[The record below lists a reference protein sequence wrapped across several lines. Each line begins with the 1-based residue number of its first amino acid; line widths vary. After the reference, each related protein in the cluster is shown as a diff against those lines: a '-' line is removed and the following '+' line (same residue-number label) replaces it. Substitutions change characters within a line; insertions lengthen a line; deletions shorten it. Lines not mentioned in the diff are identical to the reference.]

1 MRYDHLTGDI
11 VCSQCNFKWPMK
23 GQRCRVCGYEL
34 PARARRKEASPE
46 PQSLF
51 EDHQGGEG
59 AET

>member
-23 GQRCRVCGYEL
+23 GQRCRVCGHQL
-34 PARARRKEASPE
+34 PARVRRKEAPPE

-51 EDHQGGEG
+51 EDQQGGEG
-59 AET
+59 GEA